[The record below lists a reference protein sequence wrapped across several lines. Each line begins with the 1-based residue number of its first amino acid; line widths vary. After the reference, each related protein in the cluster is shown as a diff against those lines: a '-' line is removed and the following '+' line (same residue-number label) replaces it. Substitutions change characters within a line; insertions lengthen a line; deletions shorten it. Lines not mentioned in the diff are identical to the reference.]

1 MYMYVCC
8 HASPPPL
15 PLQVL
20 GPVRVLPDICTELEI
35 SYFLPRRLL
44 GVRMEGD
51 KREAKVGGEE
61 AVDDK
66 VVGWLTQ

>member
-1 MYMYVCC
+1 M
-8 HASPPPL
+8 
-15 PLQVL
+15 L

-35 SYFLPRRLL
+35 SYFLLRRLL

-51 KREAKVGGEE
+51 KREAKVGGEGQE